1 MWNKRW
7 YFLVICYVSQAQNY
21 VLCLYNMEMRNTVL
35 ETVQSYC
42 SCFQTSIVI
51 QVQLTYNVALV
62 SCVQHSHS
70 TSPHVMLCSQ
80 VELPSVTLQCCYV
93 IFDVIPSAVPFI
105 PWLTHSR
112 TGSLYFPTL
121 LRPFYPSLTPS
132 KHPFVLCFYEFIF
145 AFCLFCFLCST

>member
-1 MWNKRW
+1 M
-7 YFLVICYVSQAQNY
+7 
-21 VLCLYNMEMRNTVL
+21 LCLYNMEMRNRVL

-80 VELPSVTLQCCYV
+80 VELLSVTLQCCYV
-93 IFDVIPSAVPFI
+93 IFDVIPSAVPLFHD
-105 PWLTHSR
+105 L
-112 TGSLYFPTL
+112 
-121 LRPFYPSLTPS
+121 LTPELEAYIS
-132 KHPFVLCFYEFIF
+132 PLSFVHFTHPSPPASIHLFSVFMSLFLLFVCFVFYVPHISEIIWYFLSLSD
-145 AFCLFCFLCST
+145 LFRLV